1 MSTPNPL
8 AEVLAGDALAH
19 WSAMLQALPIPAAI
33 VDEDGKVIEANRWLE
48 TDPGEAL
55 IAPVGE
61 SVAPGLAFGVDT
73 STRWRV
79 RPLDQEGGVLL
90 ATGER
95 EDAGDHLLR
104 KFFSSGDS
112 LFVVYDQFGRVI
124 ESNAAWE
131 NLLGYSSDEVF
142 GLDSWTLLPPND
154 RETRARVE
162 ADLRAHGRC
171 EPEFM
176 MRRKDGSY
184 RVVRWALHFDTTVGR
199 CFGIGR
205 DVTEEGRANA
215 ELERRAY
222 SDELTGLANR
232 SRFLKELDHWLEGP
246 HTPAVMFCDLDH
258 FKVVNDSLGH
268 QAGDE
273 LLARLGRRLDHLA
286 VTRDSLVARLGGDEF
301 VVLLGHSDVARAVAA
316 AEETLEAMT
325 VPFDV
330 AGRPIHVSMS
340 IGIAVAGEAG
350 STTASALLGEADTAA
365 YEAKSLGRGRWV
377 VFDEALRASVDRRF
391 NVEAGLR
398 SAIANDG
405 FDVHYQPIVR
415 LTDEAIIGVEALL
428 RWRAPSGDLVAP
440 AGFLDVAEEV
450 GLLPDIG
457 RVVLADATALG
468 ASLAA
473 AGRELDVSVNVT
485 AQDLMEPTFARRTLN
500 SVEAT
505 GMRPEQLL
513 LEITE
518 SAVLSTSAAVP
529 VLEQLRDAG
538 VRIGLDDFGTGFS
551 SLAHLRELPI
561 DVVKVDRSFV
571 NELDTDAVTR
581 SVTEALLG
589 LCDAL
594 GLEVILEGIET
605 AAHAEAVRD
614 LGGRHAQ
621 GYLFHRPLPRSELEQ
636 LLGLSPPDARAA

>member
-1 MSTPNPL
+1 
-8 AEVLAGDALAH
+8 
-19 WSAMLQALPIPAAI
+19 
-33 VDEDGKVIEANRWLE
+33 
-48 TDPGEAL
+48 
-55 IAPVGE
+55 
-61 SVAPGLAFGVDT
+61 
-73 STRWRV
+73 
-79 RPLDQEGGVLL
+79 
-90 ATGER
+90 
-95 EDAGDHLLR
+95 
-104 KFFSSGDS
+104 
-112 LFVVYDQFGRVI
+112 
-124 ESNAAWE
+124 
-131 NLLGYSSDEVF
+131 
-142 GLDSWTLLPPND
+142 
-154 RETRARVE
+154 
-162 ADLRAHGRC
+162 
-171 EPEFM
+171 M

-199 CFGIGR
+199 CFGIG

-273 LLARLGRRLDHLA
+273 LLARLGRRLEHLA
-286 VTRDSLVARLGGDEF
+286 VTSDSLVARLGGDEF
-301 VVLLGHSDVARAVAA
+301 VVLLGHSDVERAVAA

-325 VPFDV
+325 IPFDV

-340 IGIAVAGEAG
+340 IGIALAGSAG
-350 STTASALLGEADTAA
+350 STSASSLLGEADTAA
-365 YEAKSLGRGRWV
+365 YEAKSMGRGRWV

-398 SAIANDG
+398 TAIADDG
-405 FDVHYQPIVR
+405 FEVRYQPIVR
-415 LTDEAIIGVEALL
+415 LSDEEIIGVEALL
-428 RWRAPSGDLVAP
+428 RWRAPSGNLVAP

-457 RVVLADATALG
+457 RIVLADATAVG
-468 ASLAA
+468 AALTA
-473 AGRELDVSVNVT
+473 AGRNVDVSVNVT

-500 SVEAT
+500 SIEAS
-505 GMRPEQLL
+505 GMRPAQLL

-529 VLEQLRDAG
+529 VLEQLREAG

-605 AAHAEAVRD
+605 ESHAAAVRE

-621 GYLFHRPLPRSELEQ
+621 GYLFHRPLPRSDLEAV
-636 LLGLSPPDARAA
+636 LGLSSDAQAA